1 MPAYR
6 ITSLR
11 LQARPFP
18 LVIPF
23 RLFCEEQVIQGKGI
37 LYRRSFNS
45 SLRNSRLQFCP
56 VGQSVRLSLFN
67 PSRRSVFPA
76 SICYH
81 SRIILS
87 GDSGFCKF
95 MNSDGRSR
103 WKWNITDCGCAS
115 TDEHVGSSVF
125 DGGSKGSLVLC
136 TWQLRGGDL
145 GAGMKRAVKIGG
157 PFWLGV
163 CR

>member
-1 MPAYR
+1 MNSRR
-6 ITSLR
+6 IMSLVHAC
-11 LQARPFP
+11 LPHYFASPPSPSVPP

-23 RLFCEEQVIQGKGI
+23 RLFCEEQVIQRKGI

-45 SLRNSRLQFCP
+45 SLRTSRFSSAL
-56 VGQSVRLSLFN
+56 SVSRCGRSLCSFN

-81 SRIILS
+81 LQIILP

-103 WKWNITDCGCAS
+103 WKWNITDCGSAS
-115 TDEHVGSSVF
+115 TDEIVGSSAF
-125 DGGSKGSLVLC
+125 DGGSKGNSVLC
-136 TWQLRGGDL
+136 T
-145 GAGMKRAVKIGG
+145 
-157 PFWLGV
+157 
-163 CR
+163 